1 MHLRGL
7 FSTRAI
13 FTKGTCR
20 PYLLSWGNPLSLP
33 PPRGRQR
40 MLSVQPT
47 SPHRET
53 AASNGPPEDL
63 TLKHRRSLQARS
75 RSSKSQV
82 AILEPRLI
90 ERLHAHRPRTASHP
104 YQLLGTLQLQSLRTT
119 VREQTSTWSQPRC
132 DMTTLPR
139 TGRFFQRETDRPP
152 TSGLAVMSR

>member
-1 MHLRGL
+1 LHLRGL

-82 AILEPRLI
+82 AILEPRLV

-104 YQLLGTLQLQSLRTT
+104 YQWYTPTPIATNDGEGANVNMEPTK
-119 VREQTSTWSQPRC
+119 VRHDNTAQDRSIFST
-132 DMTTLPR
+132 
-139 TGRFFQRETDRPP
+139 GNRP
-152 TSGLAVMSR
+152 AAH